1 MATTT
6 FPYSTFLR
14 GPSQVL
20 PALEESTVILERRG
34 EGNLVLMREETFAAG
49 ETGLRLMARSFA
61 ILNRRYPELAEEVLA
76 EELPWLHWLPE
87 NERPECVKELL
98 ADLVAGADTGL
109 MLPFIRNFRAWL
121 ATAEIWSDPE
131 LAARLAEPIDP
142 AQSLPAERPIPPE
155 PA

>member
-20 PALEESTVILERRG
+20 PVLEEATVILERRG
-34 EGNLVLMREETFAAG
+34 EGNLVLMREETFDATEAG
-49 ETGLRLMARSFA
+49 VRLMARSFA

-76 EELPWLHWLPE
+76 EEISWLHWLPE
-87 NERPECVKELL
+87 NERPHCVKELL

-109 MLPFIRNFRAWL
+109 MVPFIRDLRAWR

-131 LAARLAEPIDP
+131 LAEQLKGPFAGDGEEIP
-142 AQSLPAERPIPPE
+142 RPMPPE
-155 PA
+155 AAG